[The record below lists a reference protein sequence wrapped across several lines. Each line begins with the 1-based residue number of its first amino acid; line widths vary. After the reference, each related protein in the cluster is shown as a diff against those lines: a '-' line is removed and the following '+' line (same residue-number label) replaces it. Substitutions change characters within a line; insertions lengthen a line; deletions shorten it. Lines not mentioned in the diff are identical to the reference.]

1 MSLTMT
7 NVKGSFHTTFI
18 VLVFSALV
26 TFFTSFFFTNKK
38 IHTVLKL
45 ETAVCVVASI
55 FYFIFIQKV
64 NSATQEVDWK
74 GLTDLRYA
82 DWFFTTPM
90 MLISLAYFLSI
101 NSDTTVK
108 VGVMSL
114 IIVLNYIMLGVGYL
128 GEVANLSQILATVIG
143 FIPFFA
149 LFYMIYVNYVKN
161 SAVNHWVFGIYIV
174 IWSLYGIIYLLP
186 DEQKNLITNWLDL
199 VAKGVIGIGMTAYFV
214 ADAI

>member
-1 MSLTMT
+1 MDSI
-7 NVKGSFHTTFI
+7 VKSSFHTTFM

-38 IHTVLKL
+38 IQTVLKL

-64 NSATQEVDWK
+64 NSESNIDWK

-90 MLISLAYFLSI
+90 MLVSLAYFLSI

-108 VGVMSL
+108 VGMMSL
-114 IIVLNYIMLGVGYL
+114 IVILNYIMLGFGYL
-128 GEVANLSQILATVIG
+128 GEVSNLSRMWANILG
-143 FIPFFA
+143 FIPFFV
-149 LFYMIYVNYVKN
+149 LFYMIYANYVKN
-161 SAVNHWVFGIYIV
+161 SVINQWVFGIYLV
-174 IWSLYGIIYLLP
+174 IWSLYGIVYLLP

-199 VAKGVIGIGMTAYFV
+199 VAKAVIGLGMTGYFI
-214 ADAI
+214 ANAI

>member
-1 MSLTMT
+1 MDSTLTT
-7 NVKGSFHTTFI
+7 VKSSFHTTFV
-18 VLVFSALV
+18 VLIFSALI
-26 TFFTSFFFTNKK
+26 TFFSTFFFTNKK
-38 IHTVLKL
+38 VRTVLKL

-55 FYFIFIQKV
+55 FYFIFLQKV
-64 NSATQEVDWK
+64 NSQVDWK

-114 IIVLNYIMLGVGYL
+114 IIVLNYIMIGLGYL
-128 GEVANLSQILATVIG
+128 GEVTNFSKILAMIIG

-161 SAVNHWVFGIYIV
+161 SSVNHWVFGIYLV
-174 IWSLYGIIYLLP
+174 IWSLYGVVYLLP
-186 DEQKNLITNWLDL
+186 DEEKNLIINWLDL
-199 VAKGVIGIGMTAYFV
+199 VAKGVMGIGAAAYFA
-214 ADAI
+214 ADAL